1 MVIIF
6 CYTISIICESNKMF
20 LFISNSLIKSN
31 SLNELFVFVVFI
43 GRVKIHN
50 QILYDGKIKRSIL
63 GL

>member
-1 MVIIF
+1 
-6 CYTISIICESNKMF
+6 MF